1 MVGNQWEMKT
11 NCLLLLQLLLLLLR
25 RGLLLLHTTT
35 RTTVPQSKVPVFAFN
50 LAVVAVAVDTL
61 FWETTFVFFPFPP
74 PCDRPK
80 FDPGNW
86 RSRHDETS
94 ASFFFSLSGLHL
106 ASPLGIIACF
116 QHFFGWGTR
125 VRIKAREEPLSGNDY
140 FLFFLPPPSGLS
152 V

>member
-1 MVGNQWEMKT
+1 MGGEEAVVGNQWEMKT

-25 RGLLLLHTTT
+25 RWLLLLHTTT

-94 ASFFFSLSGLHL
+94 ASFFYHSRGFSPWHYSVFPALLW
-106 ASPLGIIACF
+106 LGNESAYKSE
-116 QHFFGWGTR
+116 GGAA
-125 VRIKAREEPLSGNDY
+125 VG
-140 FLFFLPPPSGLS
+140 
-152 V
+152 